1 MDIPPAGTLKRV
13 VVVGGGFAGLKLCQK
28 LKDDCFQIILID
40 KTNHHNFQPLLYQ
53 VATAGLEPSS
63 ISFPFRAIFAGRK
76 NFYIRLC
83 KAISVDEANNT
94 LTTSIGDIKY
104 DYLVIATGCT
114 TNFFGN
120 KELEENTMGLKTASE
135 ALFCRNHILQ
145 SLENALATNDETER
159 QKLLTFVIVGGGA
172 TGVEL
177 AGALAEMRKFV
188 LKHDFPDL
196 DIEQMRIVL
205 VDGKD
210 RLLYSFKPESSKE
223 AEDYLRKR
231 HVELRQK
238 TRVLG
243 YKDGVLSL
251 SDGDI
256 NTANVFWTAG
266 VVANSLEGFSK
277 DQIGRG
283 NRLLVNEFNQVKNC
297 KNIFAIGDTA
307 LMIVENWP
315 NGHPQVAQPAL
326 QEADNLAGNLLR
338 MQRGESLKPFK
349 YYDRGSMATIGR
361 NHAVVET
368 KYLNFGG
375 FPGWVVWLTIHL
387 MNIVGVK
394 NRFFIFCNWVWSYFT
409 RNSTLRIIIKPLEN
423 KNRSARQAMSEK

>member
-1 MDIPPAGTLKRV
+1 MGQKMDIPPAGDLKRV
-13 VVVGGGFAGLKLCQK
+13 IVVGGGFAGLTFCQK
-28 LKDDCFQIILID
+28 LKDDRYQIILID

-76 NFYIRLC
+76 NFFIRLC
-83 KAISVDEANNT
+83 KALSVDRANNT
-94 LTTSIGDIKY
+94 LITSIGDIRY

-120 KELEENTMGLKTASE
+120 EDLEENTMGLKSAAE

-145 SLENALATNDETER
+145 SLEKALATNDEEQR

-196 DIEQMRIVL
+196 DLQQMRIIL

-223 AEDYLRKR
+223 AEDYLRR
-231 HVELRQK
+231 RNVELRQK

-243 YKDGVLSL
+243 YKNAVLNL

-256 NTANVFWTAG
+256 NTDNVFWTAG
-266 VVANSLEGFSK
+266 VVANSLGGFDK
-277 DQIGRG
+277 EQIGRG
-283 NRLLVNEFNQVKNC
+283 NRLLVNEFNQVAGCTNV
-297 KNIFAIGDTA
+297 FAIGDTA
-307 LMIVENWP
+307 LMVTDDWP
-315 NGHPQVAQPAL
+315 QGHPQVAQPAL
-326 QEADNLAGNLLR
+326 QEASNLAANLIR
-338 MQRGESLKPFK
+338 MDQSEPLKAFK
-349 YYDRGSMATIGR
+349 YHDRGSMATIGR

-368 KYLNFGG
+368 KFLNFGG
-375 FPGWVVWLTIHL
+375 FAGWVVWLTVHL

-409 RNSTLRIIIKPLEN
+409 RNSTLRIIIKPVEN
-423 KNRSARQAMSEK
+423 KNRKTV